1 LQAALLGNS
10 LPESKFEIVLLGEIA
25 AVSYGLQKCPAN
37 RPGKHARPYLRV
49 ANVQRGYLDLR
60 EIKTINVPDG
70 DMPKYR
76 LEDGDILLC
85 EGNSADLVG
94 RGAIWRNEIADCV
107 HQNHVLRV
115 RIDQNMA
122 LPDFMLAY
130 INSSV
135 GLSYFRSKAKRTTN
149 LASINST
156 EVSNLPVPL
165 PAKDIQ
171 AICVRELEEASRK
184 VKVLQDKAAGQ
195 RLAASNDFISAVF
208 A

>member
-1 LQAALLGNS
+1 
-10 LPESKFEIVLLGEIA
+10 
-25 AVSYGLQKCPAN
+25 
-37 RPGKHARPYLRV
+37 
-49 ANVQRGYLDLR
+49 
-60 EIKTINVPDG
+60 
-70 DMPKYR
+70 
-76 LEDGDILLC
+76 
-85 EGNSADLVG
+85 
-94 RGAIWRNEIADCV
+94 
-107 HQNHVLRV
+107 
-115 RIDQNMA
+115 MA

-171 AICVRELEEASRK
+171 ASCVRELADASRK
-184 VKVLQDKAAGQ
+184 VKTLQDKAAKQ